1 MRSKHSM
8 VAVTSF
14 VLSTLA
20 LFGAGCAATS
30 SGVLAPGDATLA
42 FPKETRI
49 SNLRQLTFGGT
60 NAEAYW
66 SYDGR
71 WLTYQH
77 SGDEAKCDQIYRIST
92 DGKIRNRVSSGAGR
106 TTCSFFYP
114 NDNFILYSSTHSSS
128 KDCPPEP
135 DKSKGYAWPIYPTY
149 QFYRARADGRDVLPI
164 EPGGPS
170 AYNAEM
176 VSCKDGKVI
185 FTSDRNGDLD
195 LYVGKLDGS
204 GMVTGVK
211 QITNTLGYDGGAFFS
226 PDCTKIVWR
235 ASRPRPGKEA
245 DEYMGLLAQHLVK
258 PAELELYT
266 ANADGTD
273 ARQVTKLG
281 AATFAPYFT
290 PDGSHILFASNF
302 QKPGGRSFD
311 IYMIRANGTELE
323 QVTHSNSFDSFPMFS
338 PDGKYLAF
346 SSNRN
351 ARKPRETNV
360 FVADW
365 NQRISGPIMTDED
378 TNAVNRW
385 MVIARELSA
394 TDMEGRGVGT
404 EGLTRA
410 EGYVTEQFAKAGIRE
425 MGPLLGYGEEIKGFD
440 HSIEFVRG
448 VELNEAETSLKAD
461 WRQLK
466 TKEEFAPMAFSSQ
479 GPIAGKV
486 VDISYGI
493 IAPELGID
501 DYEGKTVKGR
511 IVLIR
516 RRVPQ
521 GLGITPAQ
529 ENTYGDIRYKAYL
542 ARERGAAGVAFW
554 EPEGDEKKVEDLMVS
569 IRTSDSIVSSDAG
582 LPVITV
588 SRKIAREWIAAP
600 KAVSL
605 SGKVTLDN
613 KKISASNI
621 IGIMGSDE
629 ACKSG
634 NPVVIGA
641 HLDHLG
647 YGDEGSLES
656 GFGRVIHAGA
666 DDNAS
671 GVASVLEAARFIKKA
686 LAEKKATGCYLFA
699 AFTAEESGLIGSSRL
714 VDLLRKKRIHPKAML
729 NLDMVGR
736 LTANTLT
743 VLGGDTAP
751 EWKKIVKR
759 NCDKH
764 SLTCTVGGDGYGASD
779 LMPFY
784 LSRTPVLHFF
794 TGVHADYHR
803 ASDTSEKLNP
813 VGGVQIGELV
823 AAVAT
828 DVADRK
834 TAVTYVKQTGK
845 NTMGAIQNRSRLGG
859 KGFGAYIGTIP
870 NYAGMN
876 AGAPKLQQQGA
887 VQQIDAPKGVLL
899 SGAREKSPAAEGGV
913 REGDIITGIIV
924 MDEEPGFAAV
934 TPKESQVQ
942 TLQDYTFVLQSLK
955 PGMRIKLQVW
965 RKGEKLVLPVTVGRK
980 ATKQ

>member
-1 MRSKHSM
+1 MRSNLSAM
-8 VAVTSF
+8 VGAPF
-14 VLSTLA
+14 VLFTLA

-30 SGVLAPGDATLA
+30 SAVLAPGDATLS
-42 FPKETRI
+42 FPNETRI

-71 WLTYQH
+71 WLSYQH
-77 SGDEAKCDQIYRIST
+77 SGEDAKCDQIYRIST
-92 DGKIRNRVSSGAGR
+92 DGKIRNRVSNGMGR
-106 TTCSFFYP
+106 TTCAFFYP
-114 NDNFILYSSTHSSS
+114 KDDFVLFSSTHSSS

-149 QFYRARADGRDVLPI
+149 QFYRARTDGRDVIPI

-204 GMVTGVK
+204 GMITGVK
-211 QITNTLGYDGGAFFS
+211 QVTNTLGYDGGAFFS
-226 PDCTKIVWR
+226 QDCTKIVWR

-245 DEYMGLLAQHLVK
+245 DEYMALLGQHLVK
-258 PAELELYT
+258 PSELELFV
-266 ANADGTD
+266 ANADGTE

-290 PDGSHILFASNF
+290 PDASHILFASNY

-311 IYMIRANGTELE
+311 IYMIRSNGTELE
-323 QVTHSNSFDSFPMFS
+323 QITHSKSFDSFPMFS

-351 ARKPRETNV
+351 SRKPRETNI
-360 FVADW
+360 FIADW
-365 NQRISGPIMTDED
+365 NQRLSGPIMTDED
-378 TNAVNRW
+378 SNAVNRW
-385 MVIARELSA
+385 MVVARELSSQ
-394 TDMEGRGVGT
+394 DMEGRGVGT
-404 EGLTRA
+404 EGLARA
-410 EGYVTEQFAKAGIRE
+410 ENYVSEQFTKAGIRE
-425 MGPLLGYGEEIKGFD
+425 MGPLYGYGEEVKGFD
-440 HSIEFVRG
+440 HAIEFVRG
-448 VELNEAETSLKAD
+448 VELNEEDTTLKAD

-466 TKEEFAPMAFSSQ
+466 TKDEYAPMSFSSQ
-479 GPIAGKV
+479 GPITGKV
-486 VDISYGI
+486 VDIGYGI
-493 IAPELGID
+493 VAPELGID
-501 DYEGKTVKGR
+501 DYEGKAIKGR
-511 IVLIR
+511 VVLIR
-516 RRVPQ
+516 RHVPS

-529 ENTYGDIRYKAYL
+529 ENSYGDIRYKAYL

-554 EPEGDEKKVEDLMVS
+554 EPEGDEKKVEDLMES

-582 LPVITV
+582 LPVINV
-588 SRKIAREWIAAP
+588 SRKIAREWIRAAKP
-600 KAVSL
+600 VSL
-605 SGKVTLDN
+605 AGKIALDN
-613 KKISASNI
+613 KKVSASNI

-629 ACKSG
+629 ACKAR

-647 YGDEGSLES
+647 YGGENSLES
-656 GFGRVIHAGA
+656 GTGRVIHTGA

-671 GVASVLEAARFIKKA
+671 GVASVLEAARFIRKA

-699 AFTAEESGLIGSSRL
+699 AFTAEESGLIGSSGL

-736 LTANTLT
+736 LTSNTLS
-743 VLGGDTAP
+743 VLGGATAP

-759 NCDKH
+759 NCDNH
-764 SLTCTVGGDGYGASD
+764 ALTCNVGGDAYGASD
-779 LMPFY
+779 QMPFY
-784 LSRTPVLHFF
+784 LARTPVLHFF
-794 TGVHADYHR
+794 TGAHADYHR
-803 ASDTSEKLNP
+803 ASDTSDKLNP

-823 AAVAT
+823 ATIAV

-834 TAVTYVKQTGK
+834 TAVTYVRQAGK
-845 NTMGAIQNRSRLGG
+845 NTIGAIQSRSRLGG

-876 AGAPKLQQQGA
+876 ADTPEGL
-887 VQQIDAPKGVLL
+887 KGVLL
-899 SGAREKSPAAEGGV
+899 SGAREKSPAAESGV
-913 REGDIITGIIV
+913 REGDRIVGIIL

-934 TPKESQVQ
+934 TPKESKIQ
-942 TLQDYTFVLQSLK
+942 TLQDYTFVLQKLK

-965 RKGEKLVLPVTVGRK
+965 RKGETLELPVTVGRR